1 MKGKIVQWHDEKGY
15 GFIQI
20 EDGNR
25 KIFCHI
31 SDFVQ
36 RQPRPQEG
44 EAVSFDVVS
53 NEQGK
58 FAAKRIRYIGRT
70 APDKSHARRRQNTH
84 GRHGENRSSLG
95 SLLASGLTLAFLGFI
110 GYQIY

>member
-20 EDGNR
+20 EDNNR
-25 KIFCHI
+25 KVFCHI
-31 SDFVQ
+31 SDFAQ

-53 NEQGK
+53 NRAGK
-58 FAAKRIRYIGRT
+58 ICRQEN
-70 APDKSHARRRQNTH
+70 PLHWSHRA
-84 GRHGENRSSLG
+84 G
-95 SLLASGLTLAFLGFI
+95 
-110 GYQIY
+110 

>member
-31 SDFVQ
+31 SDFAQ

-44 EAVSFDVVS
+44 EEVSFDVVS

-58 FAAKRIRYIGRT
+58 FAAKRIVRPPSKKY
-70 APDKSHARRRQNTH
+70 RRQT
-84 GRHGENRSSLG
+84 R
-95 SLLASGLTLAFLGFI
+95 
-110 GYQIY
+110 